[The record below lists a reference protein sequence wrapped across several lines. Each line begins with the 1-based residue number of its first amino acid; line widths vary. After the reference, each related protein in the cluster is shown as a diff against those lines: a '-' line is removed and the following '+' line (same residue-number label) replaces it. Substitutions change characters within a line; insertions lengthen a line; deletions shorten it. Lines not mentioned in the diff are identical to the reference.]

1 MINLISVII
10 NCHNGEKFLNR
21 CLDSVL
27 KQTYQNWEIIFWDNC
42 STDKSKEIFF
52 KYKDNDSRLNY
63 FYSEKLTNLSIAR
76 NFAISKSQGRYI
88 CFLDVDDY
96 WEKNKLYKQIEFLE
110 RNSAAIVFT
119 NFNIENSFNKKKK
132 IFIKKKIDNSNIVD
146 LLLKKYLVGI
156 STIMFDKTKMKNYF
170 FSNKYHIIG
179 DFDFVMK
186 TSLVDIVAGIDDV
199 LVNIV
204 QHENNETKKKFKLYV
219 LELFHWY
226 KNYKEDFKKYNN
238 FEKFRDI
245 VFYESAKSCL
255 FEKRIKRFIIFFRKL
270 PYILK
275 FKITMFYLFKIV
287 KFN

>member
-21 CLDSVL
+21 CLDSIL

-52 KYKDNDSRLNY
+52 KYKYNDSRLNY

-132 IFIKKKIDNSNIVD
+132 IFIKKK
-146 LLLKKYLVGI
+146 
-156 STIMFDKTKMKNYF
+156 
-170 FSNKYHIIG
+170 
-179 DFDFVMK
+179 
-186 TSLVDIVAGIDDV
+186 
-199 LVNIV
+199 
-204 QHENNETKKKFKLYV
+204 
-219 LELFHWY
+219 
-226 KNYKEDFKKYNN
+226 
-238 FEKFRDI
+238 
-245 VFYESAKSCL
+245 
-255 FEKRIKRFIIFFRKL
+255 
-270 PYILK
+270 
-275 FKITMFYLFKIV
+275 
-287 KFN
+287 